1 MIRCHSCGHENPVG
15 SRYCSRC
22 GTPFFTAQPEPRPAR
37 FDVES
42 QRAHSISNVG
52 RDQFIYQQRAL
63 ELGRPSRVGPWTMG
77 AGGLV
82 FLVGLGIWGLAVLG
96 SVFEIFN
103 FLGQAG
109 PTGGEIPAFPG
120 FNFHTDLLALG
131 GAIMFVGMVVFF
143 IGLLITV
150 VTWRRRRANR

>member
-1 MIRCHSCGHENPVG
+1 MRCHSCGHENPVG

-22 GTPFFTAQPEPRPAR
+22 GTSFSGGQPDPRSPR

-42 QRAHSISNVG
+42 QRAYSISNVG
-52 RDQFIYQQRAL
+52 HDQYVYQQRAV

-77 AGGLV
+77 VGGLV
-82 FLVGLGIWGLAVLG
+82 FLVGVGIWGAAVLG

-103 FLGQAG
+103 FVGQAG
-109 PTGGEIPAFPG
+109 PAEGEVPAFPG

-131 GAIMFVGMVVFF
+131 GAIVFLGMVVFF
-143 IGLLITV
+143 IGVFITI
-150 VTWRRRRANR
+150 VTWRRRRARR